1 MEIEQSTEKKTIH
14 YTSKAFIITSS
25 FLCFASFLGV
35 TALTVDRFL
44 AIHLHLRYQ
53 ELVTHKRVVAG
64 VISIWVFSALTSV
77 VLNNW
82 WIDSIMYAIV
92 ITAIV
97 CLPFTAL
104 LYYKIYLGVRRHTKE
119 IQSLQVQN
127 GDMMANN
134 ARQRK
139 IAVATFSVFLV
150 FLICY
155 LPNTCITAVKIISG
169 RNSGLAPIL
178 RTFADT
184 MAFLNSSLNPLIYSW
199 KIRQIRHAVL
209 NILRNRL
216 PGHN

>member
-1 MEIEQSTEKKTIH
+1 
-14 YTSKAFIITSS
+14 
-25 FLCFASFLGV
+25 
-35 TALTVDRFL
+35 
-44 AIHLHLRYQ
+44 
-53 ELVTHKRVVAG
+53 
-64 VISIWVFSALTSV
+64 
-77 VLNNW
+77 
-82 WIDSIMYAIV
+82 MYAIV

-119 IQSLQVQN
+119 IQALQVQQLAQN

-169 RNSGLAPIL
+169 RI
-178 RTFADT
+178 
-184 MAFLNSSLNPLIYSW
+184 
-199 KIRQIRHAVL
+199 AV
-209 NILRNRL
+209 
-216 PGHN
+216 

>member
-1 MEIEQSTEKKTIH
+1 
-14 YTSKAFIITSS
+14 
-25 FLCFASFLGV
+25 
-35 TALTVDRFL
+35 
-44 AIHLHLRYQ
+44 
-53 ELVTHKRVVAG
+53 
-64 VISIWVFSALTSV
+64 
-77 VLNNW
+77 
-82 WIDSIMYAIV
+82 MYAIV

-104 LYYKIYLGVRRHTKE
+104 LYYKIFLEVRRHTKE
-119 IQSLQVQN
+119 IQALQVQQLAQN

-169 RNSGLAPIL
+169 KNSGLAPML
-178 RTFADT
+178 GTFADT

-209 NILRNRL
+209 TILRNRL